1 MRFPSHARALAG
13 VSALAWLALLPGC
26 SPPAEQP
33 TSAAAAIVAAQ
44 PASEAGGQ
52 NTGPDPL
59 AAAKAPYATESGAQ
73 AAAMKDRDDN
83 RRATA
88 LALELQSHPLW
99 LSRQQI
105 ICGPA
110 NGNLLAR
117 YATLQGP
124 PSDELRDLKVA
135 CIAKDIAERAGD
147 RGKPGSGVENTKSL

>member
-13 VSALAWLALLPGC
+13 VSALAWLALLSGC

-33 TSAAAAIVAAQ
+33 SSAAAAIADAQ
-44 PASEAGGQ
+44 LASEAGGP

-59 AAAKAPYATESGAQ
+59 AAAKAPYSTESGAQ
-73 AAAMKDRDDN
+73 AAAMRDRDDN
-83 RRATA
+83 RRATV
-88 LALELQSHPLW
+88 LALDLQSHPLW

-117 YATLQGP
+117 YATLQGA
-124 PSDELRDLKVA
+124 PSDELRNLKIA
-135 CIAKDIAERAGD
+135 CIAKDIAERSGGW
-147 RGKPGSGVENTKSL
+147 GKSGPGVENTKSL

>member
-33 TSAAAAIVAAQ
+33 SSAAAAIATAQ
-44 PASEAGGQ
+44 PTSEAGDP

-59 AAAKAPYATESGAQ
+59 AAAKALNSPVSAVQ
-73 AAAMKDRDDN
+73 AAATRDNEDN
-83 RRATA
+83 HQAAT
-88 LALELQSHPLW
+88 LAVELERHPQW
-99 LSRQQI
+99 LARQRI

-117 YATLQGP
+117 YATLQGA
-124 PSDELRDLKVA
+124 PSDELRDLKIA